1 MKKDSILA
9 DIERK
14 RLEDKQRMRDNN
26 KQLQS
31 KINSIVGQ
39 SKAKSVSRVVVKDVE
54 VDSYGNEIEQE
65 ETVKHTKQSQQGYTA
80 EGT

>member
-65 ETVKHTKQSQQGYTA
+65 EPVKHAKQSQQGYTA